1 MCWNMVLLFLSVF
14 FTAAG
19 GTLLHSSVGISVEIN
34 LWLWYGDFIFT
45 LVLCVFCIVYC
56 GIHLQGFPDQNRNM
70 FIILT
75 VASNSLFDFSIKL
88 TTLSDAPLCRIL
100 RFPQSGELSREKPAA
115 VSCKSLFTFQNDQA
129 PRHSVH
135 GYARNTHTVE
145 KCSVLVNY
153 TLVRCFCVTPTF
165 WTWFQ
170 IIVANTRLKA
180 GGAAIFSQ

>member
-1 MCWNMVLLFLSVF
+1 MVTLFLLFL
-14 FTAAG
+14 
-19 GTLLHSSVGISVEIN
+19 
-34 LWLWYGDFIFT
+34 
-45 LVLCVFCIVYC
+45 CVYCIVYS
-56 GIHLQGFPDQNRNM
+56 GIYLQGFPDQNRNI

-100 RFPQSGELSREKPAA
+100 WFPQSGELSREKPAA

-180 GGAAIFSQ
+180 GGCSHFLPVAFWNPSKSNPSWKCQHLGPYHEKPSSGDSLTSLK